1 MTSGLT
7 QPEVDVSGLAADP
20 DAQVDV
26 VIVNWNGGKDVANAA
41 RSAAAFGGRPIVV
54 DNGSVD
60 GSAELVEA
68 EVDAAVVVRLGYNAG
83 FARACNAGVAR
94 GSAPVILLL
103 NPDAEIVA
111 GNAGDLIR
119 SFEHPSRPI
128 IVGPRTVR
136 GDGQPERSVRR
147 FPTLTTLL
155 LYQLKL
161 HPLARWIPPLRA
173 YFMFDFAESEAAQVD
188 QVIGA
193 AFAMR
198 REDWI
203 RFKGLDEGYFLLFE
217 EVDLCRRVADDG
229 GKTIYWPDVTVR
241 HIGSTSFRRISRVH
255 LQVIWNASLL
265 RYARLHLGP
274 AAAPL
279 LALTFPVG
287 LTVAVIRDIV
297 ARWTSPSGNRSNKA
311 SE

>member
-1 MTSGLT
+1 MVRGLT
-7 QPEVDVSGLAADP
+7 QPEVDVSGFAADP
-20 DAQVDV
+20 DPLVDV
-26 VIVNWNGGKDVANAA
+26 VIVNWNGGRDVVNAA
-41 RSAAAFGGRPIVV
+41 RSAVAFGGQPIVV

-68 EVDAAVVVRLGYNAG
+68 EVDAAVVVRLGRNTG
-83 FARACNAGVAR
+83 FARACNVGAGH
-94 GSAPVILLL
+94 GSAPVIFLL

-111 GNAGDLIR
+111 GDARDLIR
-119 SFEHPSRPI
+119 GFEHPSRPI
-128 IVGPRTVR
+128 IVGPRTVSL
-136 GDGQPERSVRR
+136 DGQPERSVRR
-147 FPTLTTLL
+147 FPTLVTLL

-173 YFMFDFAESEAAQVD
+173 YFMFDFVASEATPVD

-198 REDWI
+198 REDWV

-217 EVDLCRRVADDG
+217 EVDLSRRVADDG

-241 HIGSTSFRRISRVH
+241 HISGTSFRRISRLR

-274 AAAPL
+274 AAVPL
-279 LALTFPVG
+279 LVLTFPVG
-287 LTVAVIRDIV
+287 LAVAVVRDGF
-297 ARWTSPSGNRSNKA
+297 ARWTRPPRNRG
-311 SE
+311 EQEYR